1 MQSKLKI
8 FATAF
13 LVFSLSLFLFILGSP
28 KVVLGVVQDSQC
40 IANSCGTS
48 EGTKQVPVYKEVCDK
63 GCPTIHFEW
72 KKTEFKNCPN
82 GYFSGNGSN
91 EDKCYRWTHNG
102 WDVKNRPTEI
112 IEYTANVKYD
122 KSNDPNKCH
131 RPSDNTLRELYG
143 MDRKAR
149 GDFKQENHEWKS
161 FIDVNCRQE
170 LDGYETVACNDAPI
184 IACEEQCPTVCGYE
198 GGLVPDGQGGY
209 KECPATNSCS
219 THRWCFPTDSEE
231 STTGYIVE
239 AISIDTTPEI
249 GKPWE
254 SGKMIDKYCAYE
266 AEGECPIQCGYEGGD
281 EVPDG
286 QGGYKICPATA
297 ACIDDTDDEGDV
309 LGGSTTAEVK
319 GTTTVVLA
327 STAGGDRSTVFLIQ
341 SLLLLVTGFSLIYV
355 GKEYLNRYEI

>member
-1 MQSKLKI
+1 MQSKLRI

-63 GCPTIHFEW
+63 GCPTRTFE
-72 KKTEFKNCPN
+72 TERYVCPN
-82 GYFSGNGSN
+82 GYSLVN
-91 EDKCYRWTHNG
+91 KVWCYK
-102 WDVKNRPTEI
+102 KNHSLKAATKETFGP
-112 IEYTANVKYD
+112 IEVQYGTR
-122 KSNDPNKCH
+122 SRDPNKCH
-131 RPSDNTLRELYG
+131 RPNVHNLQVPVWARDDYNTKLPEHL
-143 MDRKAR
+143 
-149 GDFKQENHEWKS
+149 S
-161 FIDVNCRQE
+161 FVDVNCRQE

-266 AEGECPIQCGYEGGD
+266 AEGECPIQCDYEGGD

-297 ACIDDTDDEGDV
+297 ACIDDTDDEGEV